1 MALSP
6 DAELGSRVTRALGT
20 WFDVDREI
28 GRGGMGIVYH
38 ATDRRLK
45 RAVAV
50 KVLPPDLAFRADIRT
65 RFLHEAETAAQLTHP
80 NIVPIYSVDEREGL
94 VYFVMAFVDGQTL
107 AQRLKDAAG
116 PLGVDETRRI
126 LRQIA
131 SALAYAHAHGVIH
144 RDIKP
149 DNILLASGG
158 QVMVTDFGIARA
170 VTAGM
175 DSRLTATGV
184 VIGTPAYMSPEQC
197 AGDKE
202 IDGRSDLYSLGV
214 LAYQMLSGTLPFTG
228 TSSASILVKQI
239 SQPPPP
245 LSPRAPWVPAGL
257 AAATMRLLA
266 KDPNDRFPD
275 ATAFLKALDAPES
288 PAPATG
294 QDFARTSSAQ
304 QSVAQAAAAQP
315 PFAPLPP
322 AAAFAAT
329 PPQYGVPVPGPL
341 PIAAPPA
348 RLTRDQRKALKQARK
363 AEEELEPLDPR
374 QRKIQRFRGVL
385 VSTGGSMLFLSALSV
400 VTSPHEFWAIYPDLG
415 LGLTIFLAYGSLW
428 KDHISLREVFRPP
441 PARPPSISFHGPG
454 GAAQGPESVPSAS
467 SLTPPEVLAGPFGT
481 VVRRAALDRDR
492 IHDIVGGLDRRDRE
506 QVPNAEATAKGLAGQ
521 VGALAAALHRIDVD
535 TPPAQRAA
543 LANHRAELANQ
554 LDRASIMLQTL
565 YLDLVRFRVSNASS
579 GADGVAGVTEQA
591 SALSR
596 DIGYLLGAADEL
608 RAMDGPSRD
617 R

>member
-1 MALSP
+1 
-6 DAELGSRVTRALGT
+6 
-20 WFDVDREI
+20 
-28 GRGGMGIVYH
+28 MGIVYH
-38 ATDRRLK
+38 AVDRRLK

-50 KVLPPDLAFRADIRT
+50 KVLPPDLAFRSDIRT

-107 AQRLKDAAG
+107 AQRLRAAAG
-116 PLGVDETRRI
+116 PLGIDETRRI

-149 DNILLASGG
+149 DNILLANDGER
-158 QVMVTDFGIARA
+158 VMVSDFGIARA

-202 IDGRSDLYSLGV
+202 INGRSDLYSLGV

-228 TSSASILVKQI
+228 SSSASILVKQI
-239 SQPPPP
+239 SEAPPP
-245 LSPRAPWVPAGL
+245 LGQRAPWVPRGL

-266 KDPNDRFPD
+266 KDPDQRFPD
-275 ATAFLKALDAPES
+275 ANAFLTALDAPDTAAPDLAGTSSPPRIPGS
-288 PAPATG
+288 PAAG
-294 QDFARTSSAQ
+294 
-304 QSVAQAAAAQP
+304 AAPP
-315 PFAPLPP
+315 PFAPPP
-322 AAAFAAT
+322 PSAVFAS
-329 PPQYGVPVPGPL
+329 PLLQYGAPVPGPI
-341 PIAAPPA
+341 PIGVPPA
-348 RLTRDQRKALKQARK
+348 ALTHRQQKALRRAGKEQLRRARK
-363 AEEELEPLDPR
+363 EQDELEPSDPR
-374 QRKIQRFRGVL
+374 QRKIHRFRGAL
-385 VSTGGSMLFLSALSV
+385 VSMGGSMLFLSALSI

-415 LGLTIFLAYGSLW
+415 LGLAIFLAYGSLW
-428 KDHISLREVFRPP
+428 RDHISLREVFS
-441 PARPPSISFHGPG
+441 PPSAMPTPIPR
-454 GAAQGPESVPSAS
+454 QGPAGSQGAFDAVPSAS
-467 SLTPPEVLAGPFGT
+467 SLAPPAVLAGPFGG

-492 IHDIVGGLDRRDRE
+492 IHDIVVGLDKRERE
-506 QVPNAEATAKGLAGQ
+506 QVPNAEVTAKGLASQ

-535 TPPAQRAA
+535 TPPTQRSA
-543 LANHRAELANQ
+543 LATHRTELASQ

-608 RAMDGPSRD
+608 RELDGRPRD
-617 R
+617 